1 MLVSAIHQHESAIVY
16 SLNHVQLCDPMDCST
31 PGFSV
36 LHYPPEFAQTHVHWV
51 NWCHPTT
58 SSSVT
63 PFSCLQS
70 LPASGSFPMCW
81 LFASSGQSIGASAS
95 VLPMSIQYSFRMDWL
110 DRLAVQGTLKSLLQH
125 HSSEASILQCAAFFM
140 VQFSHPYMTIGKTI
154 ALIIWTFVE
163 KVMSLLFIYCL
174 GLSLLFF
181 QGVRVF

>member
-70 LPASGSFPMCW
+70 LPASGSFPVSW
-81 LFASSGQSIGASAS
+81 LFVSGGQSIGASVPVLPMTIQGWLPLELTGFISLRASKGLTRVFSGTTVWKHQFSDAQPYLWSNSYIWKWLPENHSFDYADLCQQSDAS
-95 VLPMSIQYSFRMDWL
+95 VL
-110 DRLAVQGTLKSLLQH
+110 
-125 HSSEASILQCAAFFM
+125 
-140 VQFSHPYMTIGKTI
+140 
-154 ALIIWTFVE
+154 
-163 KVMSLLFIYCL
+163 
-174 GLSLLFF
+174 
-181 QGVRVF
+181 